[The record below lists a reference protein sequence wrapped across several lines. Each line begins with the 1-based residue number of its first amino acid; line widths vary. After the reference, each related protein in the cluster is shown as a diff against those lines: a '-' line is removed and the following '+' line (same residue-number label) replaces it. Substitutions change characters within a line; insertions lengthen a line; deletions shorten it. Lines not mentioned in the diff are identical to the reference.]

1 MKLANK
7 HIFVTGGAKGIGEA
21 IVRDAATE
29 GAAVSCIDIDVAG
42 GEKLVAELSGLGQK
56 VLFAKA
62 NVGSFEELRAAF
74 NQAVSKFGEV
84 TGVVN
89 NAGVNSHA
97 DPVSMTDKE
106 WDDFFAIDMKPV
118 WLT

>member
-21 IVRDAATE
+21 IVRDAAAE
-29 GAAVSCIDIDVAG
+29 GAAVSFIDIDVAS
-42 GEKLVAELSGLGQK
+42 GEKLATELSGLGHK
-56 VLFAKA
+56 VFFAKA
-62 NVGSFEELRAAF
+62 NVSSFEELKTAF

-97 DPVSMTDKE
+97 DPVTMTDKE
-106 WDDFFAIDMKPV
+106 WDDFLQLI
-118 WLT
+118 